1 MADEKKT
8 TERRAFSNLVIN
20 LVMLEPGDKVRLKN
34 QAVAEVVAN
43 PKDGTWIFLRYV
55 ESPDDLSLIGSEEMV
70 FADDILE
77 LISE

>member
-1 MADEKKT
+1 MAEEQKATPRKG
-8 TERRAFSNLVIN
+8 FSNLVIN

-34 QAVAEVVAN
+34 EAVAEVVAN
-43 PKDGTWIFLRYV
+43 PKDGSWIFLRYV
-55 ESPDDLSLIGSEEMV
+55 SSPTDDSPVGSEEMV